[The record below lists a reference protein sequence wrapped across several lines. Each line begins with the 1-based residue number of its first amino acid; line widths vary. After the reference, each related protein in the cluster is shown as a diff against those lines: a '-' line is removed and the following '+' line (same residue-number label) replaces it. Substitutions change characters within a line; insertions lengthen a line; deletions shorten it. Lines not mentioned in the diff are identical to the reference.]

1 MFLFA
6 RTKDSLKIAQPLRIL
21 EKTSLLCYR
30 LDFNCSSCPPLDP
43 NDAGGTCRDDIVNAL
58 RNAASCGGAMGC
70 WFRSIFLYHRK
81 FSVYKDNRGCL
92 QDFEGKASASST
104 HFIHKHARPPMRT
117 FAKGVV
123 GTQSFILRSINPLA
137 STQPCDSV
145 CQPPAVN
152 SWKVPFPK
160 PAPAKPKAFVSTGKA
175 PFRVLHF
182 SDIHIDRE
190 YTVSLFLNA
199 TYKEDIH
206 RKHCSPDRIQSVPSR
221 FSVALSVVF

>member
-1 MFLFA
+1 MNSPYRSLRLRRPPCGMFLFA
-6 RTKDSLKIAQPLRIL
+6 TTKDSLLKIVQPLRIL
-21 EKTSLLCYR
+21 EKTSLLCYH

-137 STQPCDSV
+137 SIQPCRFG
-145 CQPPAVN
+145 
-152 SWKVPFPK
+152 VPTTRGEQLES
-160 PAPAKPKAFVSTGKA
+160 AIPKAGSRKPESFRLDGK
-175 PFRVLHF
+175 
-182 SDIHIDRE
+182 
-190 YTVSLFLNA
+190 N
-199 TYKEDIH
+199 
-206 RKHCSPDRIQSVPSR
+206 SVPGS
-221 FSVALSVVF
+221 SL